1 MQKAKKSFT
10 LSFRIDKEFDKIL
23 GREVEYKKIKI
34 YDF

>member
-1 MQKAKKSFT
+1 MQKAKKLST

-23 GREVEYKKIKI
+23 GREMEYKKIKI